1 MKKILAVILSLA
13 LALSLSGCMYMG
25 STVVLN
31 ADGTGTIDAL
41 IEAEKE
47 PYDLFLKNFGAD
59 SDIFG
64 EDKPEVITKDGKEY
78 YQFHQSVDFASLKDL
93 KEALAEEY
101 ENVMVSENG
110 IRICMPASMTQADYD
125 EAEAYYKALGADM
138 SQLMKYVMT
147 VKMPAKI
154 TAVSS
159 IGTISEDGYTATFE
173 LELKDFV
180 KKQEMM
186 VSTAKEENA
195 PTISGVK
202 NGSTYNKAVTFTA
215 NDLSGIKSGV
225 YRQNNGKE
233 TSFDITKKLTKN
245 GKYTVKV
252 SDYYDN
258 EKSVTF
264 TIKDTKK
271 PVVTGVKNKK
281 TYIGAKTIKFKDNCG
296 ISKATLNG
304 KKITSGKKVSKK
316 ASYKL
321 VVTDVN
327 GLKTTVSFKIK

>member
-1 MKKILAVILSLA
+1 
-13 LALSLSGCMYMG
+13 MG

-31 ADGTGTIDAL
+31 ADGTGTVEAL

-47 PYDLFLKNFGAD
+47 PYDLFLESFGTD
-59 SDIFG
+59 SDVFG

-93 KEALAEEY
+93 KEALAEGY
-101 ENVMVSENG
+101 ENVIVSENG

-147 VKMPAKI
+147 VKMPEKI

-180 KKQEMM
+180 KNQEMM

-215 NDLSGIKSGV
+215 NDLSGIKTGV
-225 YRQNNGKE
+225 YQKNNGKE
-233 TSFDITKKLTKN
+233 TSFDITKKLTKS

-304 KKITSGKKVSKK
+304 KKITSGKKVSKEG
-316 ASYKL
+316 SYKL

-327 GLKTTVSFKIK
+327 GLKTTVSSLLSRLNAKKA

>member
-1 MKKILAVILSLA
+1 MKKIFAVILSIVLVF
-13 LALSLSGCMYMG
+13 SLSGCMYMG

-31 ADGTGTIDAL
+31 ADGTGTVDAL
-41 IEAEKE
+41 IEAEKDA
-47 PYDLFLKNFGAD
+47 YDLYLKDFGAD
-59 SDIFG
+59 GDVFG
-64 EDKPEVITKDGKEY
+64 EDKPEVITKDGKEF
-78 YQFHQSVDFASLKDL
+78 YQYHESADFASLEDL
-93 KEALAEEY
+93 KVALEEGY
-101 ENVMVSENG
+101 ENVMVSESG
-110 IRICMPASMTQADYD
+110 IRICISQTLTQADYD
-125 EAEAYYKALGADM
+125 VAEAHYKALGADM
-138 SQLMKYVMT
+138 SQLMKFVMT
-147 VKMPAKI
+147 VKMPEKI

-159 IGTISEDGYTATFE
+159 IGKISEDGYTATFE
-173 LELKDFV
+173 LGIKDFV
-180 KKQEMM
+180 KNQEIMI
-186 VSTAKEENA
+186 STAKEENA

-202 NGSTYNKAVTFTA
+202 NGSIYNKAVTFTA
-215 NDLSGIKSGV
+215 NDLSGIKTGV
-225 YRQNNGKE
+225 YQKNNGKE

-281 TYIGAKTIKFKDNCG
+281 TYVGAKTIKFKDNCG

-316 ASYKL
+316 GSYKL

>member
-13 LALSLSGCMYMG
+13 LALGLSGCMYI
-25 STVVLN
+25 SNTVVLN

-47 PYDLFLKNFGAD
+47 SYDLFLKTFGAD

-78 YQFHQSVDFASLKDL
+78 YQFHQRIDFASLKEL
-93 KEALAEEY
+93 KAALAEAY

-110 IRICMPASMTQADYD
+110 IRMCVPASMTQADYD

-159 IGTISEDGYTATFE
+159 IGKLSEDRYTAAFE
-173 LELKDFV
+173 LEIKDLV

-186 VSTAKEENA
+186 ISTAKEETV

-215 NDLSGIKSGV
+215 NDLSGIKSGI

-245 GKYTVKV
+245 GKYTVTV

-321 VVTDVN
+321 VVMDVN

>member
-1 MKKILAVILSLA
+1 MSARNIIELKADN
-13 LALSLSGCMYMG
+13 SGTVESIVEVDKEKYTEFLDKYG
-25 STVVLN
+25 AENIVFYGETPTVVMKSN
-31 ADGTGTIDAL
+31 
-41 IEAEKE
+41 
-47 PYDLFLKNFGAD
+47 
-59 SDIFG
+59 
-64 EDKPEVITKDGKEY
+64 KEY
-78 YQFHQSVDFASLKDL
+78 YQFREIRKFESLKDL
-93 KEALAEEY
+93 KEVLEDGY
-101 ENVMVSENG
+101 ENVMVSKSG
-110 IRICMPASMTQADYD
+110 IRMCIPATMTESQYERIEQDFK
-125 EAEAYYKALGADM
+125 EHETEM
-138 SQLMKYVMT
+138 QQLMKVVMI
-147 VKMPAKI
+147 VKMPEKI

-159 IGTISEDGYTATFE
+159 IGKISEDGYMATFE
-173 LELKDFV
+173 LGINDFV
-180 KKQEMM
+180 KNQEIMI
-186 VSTAKEENA
+186 STAKEENA
-195 PTISGVK
+195 PMISGVK

-215 NDLSGIKSGV
+215 NDLSGIKTGV
-225 YRQNNGKE
+225 YQKNNGKE

-245 GKYTVKV
+245 GKYMVKV

-281 TYIGAKTIKFKDNCG
+281 TYVGAKTIKFKDNCG

-316 ASYKL
+316 GSYKL

>member
-13 LALSLSGCMYMG
+13 LALGLSGCMYMG

-47 PYDLFLKNFGAD
+47 SYDLFLKNFGAD

-78 YQFHQSVDFASLKDL
+78 YQFHQSIDFASLKEL
-93 KEALAEEY
+93 KAALAEGY
-101 ENVMVSENG
+101 ENVMVSESG
-110 IRICMPASMTQADYD
+110 IRMCVPASMTQADYD
-125 EAEAYYKALGADM
+125 EAETYYKALGADM

-147 VKMPAKI
+147 VKMPKKI

-159 IGTISEDGYTATFE
+159 SGKLSEDGYTAAFE
-173 LELKDFV
+173 LELKDLV

-202 NGSTYNKAVTFTA
+202 NGNTYNKAVTFTA

-245 GKYTVKV
+245 GKYTVTV
-252 SDYYDN
+252 SDYYYN

-304 KKITSGKKVSKK
+304 KKITSGKKVSRKG
-316 ASYKL
+316 SYKL

>member
-1 MKKILAVILSLA
+1 MAARNIIELKADN
-13 LALSLSGCMYMG
+13 SG
-25 STVVLN
+25 TVESIVEIDKEKYTEFLDKYGAENVAFYGETPTIVLKG
-31 ADGTGTIDAL
+31 D
-41 IEAEKE
+41 
-47 PYDLFLKNFGAD
+47 
-59 SDIFG
+59 
-64 EDKPEVITKDGKEY
+64 KEY
-78 YQFHQSVDFASLKDL
+78 YQFRQSMEFESLKGL
-93 KEALAEEY
+93 KEILESGY
-101 ENVMVSENG
+101 ENVMVSKSG
-110 IRICMPASMTQADYD
+110 IRMCVPAAMTQNEYD
-125 EAEAYYKALGADM
+125 KVEQDFKDRETEM

-147 VKMPAKI
+147 VKMPEKI

-159 IGTISEDGYTATFE
+159 IGTISEDGYAATFE

-186 VSTAKEENA
+186 ISTAKEETA

-215 NDLSGIKSGV
+215 NDLSGIKTGV
-225 YRQNNGKE
+225 YQKNNGKE

-258 EKSVTF
+258 EKTVTF

-281 TYIGAKTIKFKDNCG
+281 TYVGAKTIKFKDNCG
-296 ISKATLNG
+296 ISKATLNE

-316 ASYKL
+316 GSYKL

>member
-13 LALSLSGCMYMG
+13 LALGLSGCMYMG

-31 ADGTGTIDAL
+31 ADGTGTIAAL

-47 PYDLFLKNFGAD
+47 PYDLFLKNSGAD

-93 KEALAEEY
+93 KEALAEGY
-101 ENVMVSENG
+101 ENVMVSESG

-147 VKMPAKI
+147 VKMPEKI

-186 VSTAKEENA
+186 ISTAKEETV

-215 NDLSGIKSGV
+215 NDLSGIKTGV
-225 YRQNNGKE
+225 YQENNGKE

-245 GKYTVKV
+245 GKYTVTV

-304 KKITSGKKVSKK
+304 KKITSGKKVSRKG
-316 ASYKL
+316 SYKL

>member
-13 LALSLSGCMYMG
+13 LALGLSGCMYMG

-47 PYDLFLKNFGAD
+47 PYDLFLKNSGAD

-93 KEALAEEY
+93 KEALAEGY
-101 ENVMVSENG
+101 ENVMVSESG

-147 VKMPAKI
+147 VKMPEKI

-186 VSTAKEENA
+186 ISTAKEETV

-202 NGSTYNKAVTFTA
+202 NGSTYNKA
-215 NDLSGIKSGV
+215 NDLSGIKTGV
-225 YRQNNGKE
+225 YQENNGKE

-245 GKYTVKV
+245 GKYTVTV

-304 KKITSGKKVSKK
+304 KKITSGKKVSRKG
-316 ASYKL
+316 SYKL